1 MLLKN
6 LKMQFLNKK
15 EDFENEEKGLNIT
28 IPLKLI
34 GRVIGQAIFP
44 VIIMLS
50 LYITQQLFAGF
61 WSEVLMVVGVT
72 ALAMFILH
80 SKNVVRA
87 DDDVIQVLRD
97 SLVIGTGS
105 VLLTRIINHYAIGQN
120 TFGSVP
126 MVISILLVV
135 FGLVLTRFSDPHDH
149 YRNRAYEKA
158 CTIFAKIVSTLVTVW
173 LLGSIYKVAGTQYI
187 WLPAISLWI
196 FWFYFSND
204 EDFEAKI
211 AEREDILTVS
221 ALSLFA
227 ICLISTI
234 CQFWFSKIM
243 FGFNL
248 WQCLLG
254 VFILAIVIVSLVF
267 YKKHKDERL
276 AKKISAEKEEV
287 DKAKKIE
294 ADLKIKEENEK
305 AAQDRSVKLD
315 SFIKDIQTED
325 EQKWSQILFVS
336 HWYKDNHQ
344 IYNIIL
350 RKIHLAPLEQLVE
363 ISKVKNKIV
372 FNGSELDSALK
383 LINNFAEKN
392 NTDEVLQGFIDQLVE
407 FLELIYKFSSFKGY
421 QETVTVVKDV
431 CSTVYQ
437 LIPKEKL
444 EKIVAND

>member
-44 VIIMLS
+44 AIIMIS
-50 LYITQQLFAGF
+50 LYFTQHFFAGF
-61 WSEVLMVVGVT
+61 WSEALMVVGVT
-72 ALAMFILH
+72 ALSMLILH

-105 VLLTRIINHYAIGQN
+105 VLLTRITNHYAIDQN

-135 FGLVLTRFSDPHDH
+135 FGLVLTKFSDPHDH

-204 EDFEAKI
+204 EDFEDKI
-211 AEREDILTVS
+211 ANRENTLSVS
-221 ALSLFA
+221 ALSLIA

-234 CQFWFSKIM
+234 YQFWFSTIV

-254 VFILAIVIVSLVF
+254 VSILAIVIISLVF
-267 YKKHKDERL
+267 YKKHKDEKL

-287 DKAKKIE
+287 DKAKKRE
-294 ADLKIKEENEK
+294 ADLKAKEESEK
-305 AAQDRSVKLD
+305 IAQDRSVKLD
-315 SFIKDIQTED
+315 LALKAIETEA
-325 EQKWSQILFVS
+325 EQKWSEILYVS

-350 RKIHLAPLEQLVE
+350 PKIHLAPLEQLVE
-363 ISKVKNKIV
+363 ISKIKKQIA
-372 FNGSELDSALK
+372 FNPSNLESALR
-383 LINNFAEKN
+383 LINHFAEKN
-392 NTDEVLQGFIDQLVE
+392 YSDETLQGFVDQVSK
-407 FLELIYKFSSFKGY
+407 FLELIYEFSSFKGY
-421 QETVTVVKDV
+421 EETIIVVENI
-431 CSTVYQ
+431 CPAVYQ